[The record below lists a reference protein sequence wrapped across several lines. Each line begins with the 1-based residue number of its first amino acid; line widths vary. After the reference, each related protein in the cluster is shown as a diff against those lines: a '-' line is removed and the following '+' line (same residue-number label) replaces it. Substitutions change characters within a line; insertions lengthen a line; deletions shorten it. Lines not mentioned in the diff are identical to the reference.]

1 MLYLNKKQNGGL
13 IMAVTFTTFKSDR
26 SLDINELK
34 EILSLMENQETTD
47 KYVSTS
53 LDINGDDAH
62 ILVDI
67 DEDGNVTV
75 L

>member
-1 MLYLNKKQNGGL
+1 M
-13 IMAVTFTTFKSDR
+13 TFTTFISNR
-26 SLDINELK
+26 ELNINELK
-34 EILSLMENQETTD
+34 EVLTLMENQETTD

-53 LDINGDDAH
+53 LDINGNDAY
-62 ILVDI
+62 IQVDI